1 MGYLT
6 FHELSVFTDDTLT
19 KTINNDKYDEIVEL
33 LGKVTDYEDM
43 LFEDTIKWYEHD
55 EDMIRLSKQYPDYVF
70 QLDGD
75 GEESDDFW
83 RTYYKNGK
91 KQEVDVKRV
100 YGEYNPDELK
110 DEVDIKNASTD
121 RKYF

>member
-1 MGYLT
+1 
-6 FHELSVFTDDTLT
+6 
-19 KTINNDKYDEIVEL
+19 
-33 LGKVTDYEDM
+33 
-43 LFEDTIKWYEHD
+43 
-55 EDMIRLSKQYPDYVF
+55 MIRLSKQYPDYVF